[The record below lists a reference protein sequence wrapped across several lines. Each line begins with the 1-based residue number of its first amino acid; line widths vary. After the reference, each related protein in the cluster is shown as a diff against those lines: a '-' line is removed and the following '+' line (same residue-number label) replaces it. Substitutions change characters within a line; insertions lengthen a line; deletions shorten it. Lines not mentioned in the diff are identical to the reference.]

1 MMQTTTEQAQ
11 CVKCQK
17 ELPPGAEWCPWCG
30 RKQTRSASTRRR
42 SNGTG
47 SIFRRGS
54 GYIALKII
62 GHEIRPDGTRRRI
75 TKSKSGLRT
84 RKEAEEWLHSP
95 EVQDVGGK
103 RKTAYTFQQLYDLW
117 EPTHKR
123 GTSTMNCYRAA
134 LKHLGPIRPMQ
145 MGDIDIDDIQD
156 CFDDDLGRR
165 TQENMK
171 TLCGLI
177 YKFGI
182 PRHAVPDN
190 LNLSPYIVIGGQTG
204 IGKAGL
210 PLEAVDKLWP
220 LVGLDCV
227 DAILC
232 QCYLGFRP
240 SELLALRIEDYDRAE
255 RAFVGGS
262 KTDAGTDRTVTVAPK
277 IQPLV
282 DAAMGSRTTGPVFA
296 RQDGRPIPLKD
307 YRAAFYAALTAA
319 GIDNPIIE
327 INGVQRHTYTPHS
340 CRHTFATLLK
350 RVEAPDKDKLE
361 LMGHTSTAMLRHY
374 QDVNLADLRR
384 ITDALQ

>member
-1 MMQTTTEQAQ
+1 MQITTQQTQ
-11 CVKCQK
+11 CVKCGR
-17 ELPPGAEWCPWCG
+17 ELPSGAEWCPWCG
-30 RKQTRSASTRRR
+30 RKQTRSTSTRRR

-95 EVQDVGGK
+95 ELQEAAGTK

-123 GTSTMNCYRAA
+123 GASTMNCYRAA
-134 LKHLGPIRPMQ
+134 LRHLGPIRSMK

-171 TLCGLI
+171 TLCGLV

-190 LNLSPYIVIGGQTG
+190 LNLSPFIVLGGQSG
-204 IGKAGL
+204 AGKAGL
-210 PLEAVDKLWP
+210 PLEALDRLWP
-220 LVGLDCV
+220 LVDRVDCV
-227 DAILC
+227 NLILC

-240 SELLALRIEDYDRAE
+240 SELLALRIENYDRTE
-255 RAFVGGS
+255 RAFTGGS
-262 KTDAGTDRTVTVAPK
+262 KTDAGTDRLVTVSPK
-277 IQPLV
+277 IQPLI
-282 DAAMGSRTTGPVFA
+282 DAAIGSRSTGPVFCH
-296 RQDGRPIPLKD
+296 RNGQPISLKE
-307 YRAAFYAALTAA
+307 YRTAFYSALTAA
-319 GIDNPIIE
+319 GIDNPVFE
-327 INGVQRHTYTPHS
+327 LNGVQRHTYTPHS

-350 RVEAPDKDKLE
+350 RIDAPDKDKLE

-374 QDVNLADLRR
+374 QDVAPADLRR
-384 ITDALQ
+384 ITDAL

>member
-1 MMQTTTEQAQ
+1 MMQTITEQTQ
-11 CVKCQK
+11 CVKCER
-17 ELPPGAEWCPWCG
+17 ELPTGAEWCPWCG
-30 RKQTRSASTRRR
+30 RKQARSTSARRR

-95 EVQDVGGK
+95 EVQDAGGK
-103 RKTAYTFQQLYDLW
+103 RKMAYTFQQLYDLW

-123 GTSTMNCYRAA
+123 GPSTMNCYRAA
-134 LKHLGPIRPMQ
+134 LKHLGPIRPMK

-210 PLEAVDKLWP
+210 PLEALDKLWP

-255 RAFVGGS
+255 RAFTGGS

-282 DAAMGSRTTGPVFA
+282 DAAVGSRTSGPVFA
-296 RQDGRPIPLKD
+296 RRDGRPIPPKD

-384 ITDALQ
+384 ITDAL